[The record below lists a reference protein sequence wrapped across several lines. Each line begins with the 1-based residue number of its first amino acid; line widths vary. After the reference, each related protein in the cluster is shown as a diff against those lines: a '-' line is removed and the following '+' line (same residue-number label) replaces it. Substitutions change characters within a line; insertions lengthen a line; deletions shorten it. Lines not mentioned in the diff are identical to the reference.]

1 MRERRG
7 GLSLVEAIIAMF
19 ILFSAF
25 LVIIALFHSGLR
37 HSNRVEQQQLAVFLG
52 QRKIEEVR
60 AWAQTTTAGGYA
72 FDNWTPYQGVT
83 STPVDFPDYR
93 IGTTAS
99 NQTVYSGCSHLEKAY
114 PNTPGLQRKFTQSC
128 KLLEVRVTWGQA
140 NQLLL
145 NTLVASPP
153 RKFRTLNPLV
163 VTVGAYSSPLARDAA
178 VTLTAQ
184 AYDNFGN
191 ALSDVTYSWDV
202 GTSRAYATLVQARD
216 GSSATL
222 SNAVTTSSQTFYTGG
237 NVTVQARASLHGQ
250 IAAGTSA
257 TIQLAP

>member
-1 MRERRG
+1 
-7 GLSLVEAIIAMF
+7 MF

-25 LVIIALFHSGLR
+25 LVIISLFHSGLR
-37 HSNRVEQQQLAVFLG
+37 HSNRVEQQQLAVLLG

-60 AWAQTTTAGGYA
+60 AWAQTVTASGYA
-72 FDNWTPYQGVT
+72 FDDWTPYQGVT
-83 STPVDFPDYR
+83 TTPADFPDYR
-93 IGTTAS
+93 VTTTAS
-99 NQTVYSGCSHLEKAY
+99 NQTVYSACSLVEKAY

-128 KLLEVRVTWGQA
+128 KLLEVKVSWGQS

-145 NTLVASPP
+145 NSLVASPP
-153 RKFRTLNPLV
+153 RQFRALNPLV
-163 VTVGAYSSPLARDAA
+163 VTVGAYSAPLARDAA

-191 ALSDVTYSWDV
+191 ALSDITYSWDV
-202 GTSRAYATLVQARD
+202 GANQAYATLVQARD

-222 SNAVTTSSQTFYTGG
+222 TNAVNSTSQTFYTGG

-250 IAAGTSA
+250 IAVGTSA
-257 TIQLAP
+257 TIELAP